1 MSSEI
6 EQKFTFTKDESD
18 PLKDKYGV
26 LPFIVSN
33 TPPEHR
39 LEIHYDNIKDLNDTF
54 DGKTVKLRVR
64 LQRSRIKG
72 KGGFIVLRDGVYTIQ
87 GCLFVTEGVVSKQ
100 MINFVNSLHL
110 ESIVDVEAKVKK
122 AEKPVESC
130 TQKDIEL
137 DITSI
142 FLVIDATNVL
152 PFQMEDACRKVNPE
166 LEEDDYNAQQVQE
179 AKKDETEKKEGTEK
193 KEEAEKKDEKKE
205 DEKKEDKKE
214 ETEKKDE
221 KKEDEKKEDK
231 KEDEKKEDK
240 KEEDKKEENE
250 KTAEQK
256 KLDKKAEKERKKQ
269 EKKAK
274 KEEHAKKK
282 AETQQ
287 HKEKG
292 EKKEIVVKMKTRLD
306 NRVMDLRVP
315 TTQAIFKVQSGVC
328 HLFREFLD
336 SKGFIEIH
344 TPKLIAGASEGGANV
359 FKMKYFGTDACLAQS
374 PQLYKQMCIIGD
386 MKKVYEIGAVFRAEN
401 SMTSRH
407 LCEFTGLDFEME
419 IKEHYFEVLDVI
431 GELFYHIFEGLNKN
445 YKKEIETVNSQ
456 YPFEP
461 LVYSKEALKLDF
473 KEGCKLLE
481 ENGYHQNIND
491 DLDTENEKQL
501 GRLVKEKYN
510 TDFYILY
517 GYPKSARPFYT
528 MPDPH
533 TDFDSFTNSY
543 DAFIRGEEVLSGAQ
557 RIHDYDLL
565 LKKVNEKGINP
576 STLKDYLDSFK
587 LGAPPHGGAG
597 IGLERVVKLFLGIKN
612 IKKCVMF
619 PRDPKRLTP

>member
-1 MSSEI
+1 MRL
-6 EQKFTFTKDESD
+6 TFAKRAIGDLLFFPKYVIRLMTLFNFCMINMLYQPMNFES
-18 PLKDKYGV
+18 
-26 LPFIVSN
+26 
-33 TPPEHR
+33 
-39 LEIHYDNIKDLNDTF
+39 LEIYPKLNLTEYFHPLFLFVPLLLGLYLIFSSLHFNLVLNDELGIFLAYKIIT
-54 DGKTVKLRVR
+54 GQPIPKLGNY
-64 LQRSRIKG
+64 LYGYNIYQKIRSPFRAGIML
-72 KGGFIVLRDGVYTIQ
+72 VLLSFSPVWDFGRCLYT
-87 GCLFVTEGVVSKQ
+87 CLFW
-100 MINFVNSLHL
+100 FALY
-110 ESIVDVEAKVKK
+110 VEAVNDDRFYFERYDAYKEYLRLVPDRFFNLDFLFGNKK
-122 AEKPVESC
+122 RKIENDNSKEK
-130 TQKDIEL
+130 
-137 DITSI
+137 
-142 FLVIDATNVL
+142 
-152 PFQMEDACRKVNPE
+152 
-166 LEEDDYNAQQVQE
+166 
-179 AKKDETEKKEGTEK
+179 EKE
-193 KEEAEKKDEKKE
+193 
-205 DEKKEDKKE
+205 KE
-214 ETEKKDE
+214 ETEKK
-221 KKEDEKKEDK
+221 EDKNEDDKKEDK
-231 KEDEKKEDK
+231 KEDDK

-292 EKKEIVVKMKTRLD
+292 EKKDIVVKMKTRLD

-336 SKGFIEIH
+336 SKGFTEIH

-481 ENGYHQNIND
+481 ENGYHQSIND

>member
-214 ETEKKDE
+214 
-221 KKEDEKKEDK
+221 
-231 KEDEKKEDK
+231 DEKKEDK

-336 SKGFIEIH
+336 SKGFTEIH

-407 LCEFTGLDFEME
+407 LYEFTGLDFEME

-481 ENGYHQNIND
+481 ENGYHQSIND